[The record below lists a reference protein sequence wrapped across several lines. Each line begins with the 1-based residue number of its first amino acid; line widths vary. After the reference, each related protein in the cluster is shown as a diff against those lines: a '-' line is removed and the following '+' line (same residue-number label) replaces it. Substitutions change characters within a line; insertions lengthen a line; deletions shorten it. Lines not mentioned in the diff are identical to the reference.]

1 MLFPNVTTK
10 PMTFSL
16 SGQRNCLI
24 ISPLSS
30 LSRQTTAVLN
40 TSPGNALY
48 LPAFCLLTRVKSR
61 RLGSE
66 ERHQIDRRPGLSAL
80 APTSGGAC
88 DLEVHNRAIQ
98 IIPPKVERLDSYRLQ
113 ALCFGPA
120 RVSYHGVVRYHAQ
133 WKLSRIARVLSFD
146 NLVHADTWGRPDGS
160 SESPP
165 AAGTP

>member
-1 MLFPNVTTK
+1 
-10 PMTFSL
+10 MTFSL

-30 LSRQTTAVLN
+30 LGRQTTAILN
-40 TSPGNALY
+40 TSPGNALS

-66 ERHQIDRRPGLSAL
+66 ERHQIARRPGLSAL

-98 IIPPKVERLDSYRLQ
+98 ITPTKVERLESYRLRI
-113 ALCFGPA
+113 LCFGPA

-133 WKLSRIARVLSFD
+133 WNCRGLPVSCHSTISCMRTPGVDQMGVPSRHLQLERHSL
-146 NLVHADTWGRPDGS
+146 GC
-160 SESPP
+160 
-165 AAGTP
+165 